1 MRKQGIE
8 RRGNRIEKTP
18 EELQAWFNAVEEC
31 AKTGTKRMK
40 ELAKFGENKMIKVGS
55 KVIYLGEQ
63 GEVIFISELNISD
76 KYHIVYSDNQITARV
91 TIDEIELV

>member
-18 EELQAWFNAVEEC
+18 EEMQAWFNAVEEC
-31 AKTGTKRMK
+31 AKAGTKRMK
-40 ELAKFGENKMIKVGS
+40 KIGDQSMIEVGS

-63 GEVIFISELNISD
+63 GEVIFISDLNIPD
-76 KYHIVYSDNQITARV
+76 KYHIVYSENQITARV
-91 TIDEIELV
+91 AIDEIELL